1 MNPQII
7 IFALVAIVMIIVYTS
22 IQSKKRH
29 PNLRWLSITKEMI
42 AGKNDKE
49 NENNVRWLDGL
60 VKYGFNYQ
68 NDKVYGRVI
77 CRNKREKETDNLGI
91 PGRLIKEDGKYM
103 CAIVDANKVLYKR
116 DFDILLDLPDN
127 VEIPPFPR
135 ST

>member
-22 IQSKKRH
+22 IQSKKRQ
-29 PNLRWLSITKEMI
+29 PNLRWFSITKEMI